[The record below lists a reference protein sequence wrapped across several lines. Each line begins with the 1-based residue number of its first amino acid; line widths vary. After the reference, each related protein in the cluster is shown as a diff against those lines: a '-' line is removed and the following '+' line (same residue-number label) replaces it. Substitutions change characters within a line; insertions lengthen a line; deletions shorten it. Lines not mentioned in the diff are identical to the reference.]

1 MKYKGIELKEFE
13 VTSQR
18 DLPLIT
24 QPPSRAKENKMQDT
38 VEAKVDMDAVAK
50 MPRPMYECIRS
61 NADIVVELAFERR
74 EISNNLS
81 KLERDIKSDP
91 AAVSDYH
98 KELWHKQAAAMR
110 AYKEVIGERIKDLID
125 G

>member
-1 MKYKGIELKEFE
+1 
-13 VTSQR
+13 
-18 DLPLIT
+18 
-24 QPPSRAKENKMQDT
+24 MQDT
-38 VEAKVDMDAVAK
+38 VEANFDMNAVAA
-50 MPRPMYECIRS
+50 MPRPMSKCISS
-61 NADIVVELAFERR
+61 NTDVIVELAFERR

-81 KLERDIKSDP
+81 KLERAIKSDP
-91 AAVSDYH
+91 ASVSDYH